1 MPPDLSALHGRN
13 AYAEGPLA
21 AGPMQGEGS
30 PTEARI
36 WVQARS
42 DAPLTLHL
50 HRRGQSGSE
59 QTQELLPRAE
69 DWLCGVFHLRDLDPG
84 TRYEYRLTSPHGET
98 ARFPLA
104 PGIASEATTLR
115 IAFGSCYKEYAR
127 TDLRIFDAIAAQA
140 PDLFLLLGDTC
151 YTDEADRQSE
161 ATMMAAHLRNRNH
174 DRLRAL
180 IASVPSLG
188 IWDDHDFGPNDSD
201 GRYTEAERSLRC
213 FVRMWAQR
221 SYGQPTLP
229 GVFSRVVV
237 GPVELFLLD
246 SRFYRRTHQHVL
258 GDAQLDWLMD
268 GLRQSRAP
276 IKLLLSGS
284 QLLPEV
290 AALDSWDW
298 ECFRRDGAREL
309 STLQHFLAEEGI
321 SGVVALSGDPHLGQL
336 FYSQGIRRTD
346 GQLGPP
352 LWELTS
358 SPIANRP
365 WHRPVWP
372 ADSQDEHAFDHY
384 LLREV
389 AAANFGLLDVDLS
402 RAGAELRLSLH
413 SETGEVFFRTD
424 IALDS
429 LAVQPARPHFCAA
442 VRDPERAYVFFGDQ
456 YARCSPAS
464 GQPAAGYPKA
474 IVDGWH
480 GLFRGWLSAERGLDA
495 VYFSRRGKAYFFCG
509 NGYVRYDL
517 AKDQCDAG
525 YPKYIAR
532 HFPGLWPHRLLAALP
547 CPDRDREVVLFICGR
562 DCLRY
567 DLTHDQLLPGYPRPL
582 AEEFS
587 GMFGDEIDGA
597 VVSSD
602 GAYYF
607 RSGDQVL
614 RYEPTS
620 REPSPGYPRT
630 VPAESGSHWLGFL
643 PS

>member
-1 MPPDLSALHGRN
+1 MRRVS
-13 AYAEGPLA
+13 
-21 AGPMQGEGS
+21 S
-30 PTEARI
+30 
-36 WVQARS
+36 ARS
-42 DAPLTLHL
+42 RPRHALRVSVNQPT
-50 HRRGQSGSE
+50 RRDRA
-59 QTQELLPRAE
+59 LPA
-69 DWLCGVFHLRDLDPG
+69 C
-84 TRYEYRLTSPHGET
+84 
-98 ARFPLA
+98 

-276 IKLLLSGS
+276 IKLLLSARSSCRKWQRSTAGTGS
-284 QLLPEV
+284 ASDAMAHASSRRCSTSWRKRESPAWSRSAAIRTWPALLF
-290 AALDSWDW
+290 A
-298 ECFRRDGAREL
+298 
-309 STLQHFLAEEGI
+309 
-321 SGVVALSGDPHLGQL
+321 GDPAH
-336 FYSQGIRRTD
+336 RWPA
-346 GQLGPP
+346 GPAAVGADQQP
-352 LWELTS
+352 DRQPSLAS
-358 SPIANRP
+358 
-365 WHRPVWP
+365 PVWP

-413 SETGEVFFRTD
+413 SETGEVFSAPTLRST
-424 IALDS
+424 AWPCS
-429 LAVQPARPHFCAA
+429 QPGPTSAPRSATPSA
-442 VRDPERAYVFFGDQ
+442 PMFFGDQ
-456 YARCSPAS
+456 YARCSPPQVSQRPAIPRPS
-464 GQPAAGYPKA
+464 STAGTACSAAG
-474 IVDGWH
+474 
-480 GLFRGWLSAERGLDA
+480 SA
-495 VYFSRRGKAYFFCG
+495 
-509 NGYVRYDL
+509 
-517 AKDQCDAG
+517 
-525 YPKYIAR
+525 P
-532 HFPGLWPHRLLAALP
+532 
-547 CPDRDREVVLFICGR
+547 
-562 DCLRY
+562 
-567 DLTHDQLLPGYPRPL
+567 
-582 AEEFS
+582 S
-587 GMFGDEIDGA
+587 GAWM
-597 VVSSD
+597 
-602 GAYYF
+602 
-607 RSGDQVL
+607 RC
-614 RYEPTS
+614 TS
-620 REPSPGYPRT
+620 RGAARRT
-630 VPAESGSHWLGFL
+630 SSAAMATCATT
-643 PS
+643 